1 MAVTSSVPDPVPP
14 PSPTEAPRGRPRIA
28 LSIRD
33 LTKRYG
39 SVAAIDR
46 LSLDIAS
53 GEFLSL
59 LGPSGSGK
67 STILMA
73 IAGFVDPDGGD
84 ILLDGQPVGGL
95 PPRCRRGSGG
105 AAGFRSVMVP
115 VQLSS
120 AVLRVR
126 R

>member
-1 MAVTSSVPDPVPP
+1 MA
-14 PSPTEAPRGRPRIA
+14 GPRIEPRVA
-28 LSIRD
+28 LSIRE

-95 PPRCRRGSGG
+95 PPEKRGFGVVFQG
-105 AAGFRSVMVP
+105 YALFPHMT
-115 VQLSS
+115 
-120 AVLRVR
+120 VR
-126 R
+126 ETSPTR